1 MEVKIE
7 LLEKLL
13 KILAHNPNK
22 SYSLEELAIAVIPND
37 LLISDISYEREYQA
51 QVLSAL
57 ICLEDDCMVAIN
69 SDTDESS
76 ISLKG
81 LQRVGIDNFVS

>member
-13 KILAHNPNK
+13 KILAQVPNK
-22 SYSLEELAIAVIPND
+22 SYNLEELTMDVTPND
-37 LLISDISYEREYQA
+37 LLNHDISSEREYQA
-51 QVLSAL
+51 QVLNAL
-57 ICLEDDCMVAIN
+57 LSLENDGMIELN

-76 ISLKG
+76 ITLKG
-81 LQRVGIDNFVS
+81 LRRVGIDNFVS